1 MNSLTSFTPLFREM
15 TRAWL
20 REHDEHHV
28 GPLLGVDMYFVR
40 TESIASDKT
49 FDKRLFLTLTS
60 LSMMSLFP
68 RND

>member
-20 REHDEHHV
+20 REHDEHR

-40 TESIASDKT
+40 TESIASDRT
-49 FDKRLFLTLTS
+49 FDKRLFLILTS

-68 RND
+68 IND